1 MSNITCVKFPKD
13 IIYINLKEHHNNE
26 DFVRLPLLGSVKA
39 GLPAIAEQSIEDY
52 VSVPR
57 TIIRNDMDGFLLKV
71 KGDSMIDAD
80 IHEGDILICQIQATA
95 KNGDIVVAVI
105 NNEATVKRFFHE
117 GKRIRLQPENRK
129 YKPIYVESDFMI
141 NGKVVGLIR
150 MKD

>member
-1 MSNITCVKFPKD
+1 M
-13 IIYINLKEHHNNE
+13 IYINLKEHHNNE
-26 DFVRLPLLGSVKA
+26 DFVRLPILGSVKA

-80 IHEGDILICQIQATA
+80 IHEGDLLICQIQATA

-117 GKRIRLQPENRK
+117 GKRIRLQPENKK
-129 YKPIYVESDFMI
+129 YKPIYVECDFMI